1 MNQGNTIDMELLVSE
16 LYILAAVV
24 SGGITTIVYARS
36 RFGNTEINTKLKN
49 RYNEY
54 ISELEYENKKLKG
67 QVNRAKQ
74 PVRITEEA
82 AEDPLSAISEV
93 VDGLLPHLPAQIRPL
108 LKSKKAVDFISN
120 YVQQN
125 PDAVK
130 ELIGKFTKQT
140 AAKGPG
146 QQTATPEQTL

>member
-1 MNQGNTIDMELLVSE
+1 MELPISE
-16 LYILAAVV
+16 LYLMVAAICG
-24 SGGITTIVYARS
+24 SISLIIYTRG
-36 RFGNTEINTKLKN
+36 RFSNTEINTKLKN

-54 ISELEYENKKLKG
+54 IAELEHENKKLKG

-74 PVRITEEA
+74 PVRISEEA

-93 VDGLLPHLPAQIRPL
+93 VEGLVPHLPPSIRPL
-108 LKSKKAVDFISN
+108 LKSKKAVDFITN

-130 ELIGKFTKQT
+130 DIIAKFTKQST
-140 AAKGPG
+140 AKGNS
-146 QQTATPEQTL
+146 QQTAAMESTL

>member
-1 MNQGNTIDMELLVSE
+1 MELLVSE
-16 LYILAAVV
+16 LYLLVAAIC
-24 SGGITTIVYARS
+24 GGVTVIIYSRG

-54 ISELEYENKKLKG
+54 IGQLETENKKLKG

-93 VDGLLPHLPAQIRPL
+93 VDGLIPHLPPQIRPL
-108 LKSKKAVDFISN
+108 LKSKKAVDFITN

-125 PDAVK
+125 PEAVK
-130 ELIGKFTKQT
+130 DIISKFTKQ
-140 AAKGPG
+140 
-146 QQTATPEQTL
+146 QTNGKPNPDNPTGMEQTL

>member
-1 MNQGNTIDMELLVSE
+1 MELLVSE
-16 LYILAAVV
+16 LYLMVAAIC
-24 SGGITTIVYARS
+24 GGVTVIIYTRG

-54 ISELEYENKKLKG
+54 IGELEHENKKLKG

-74 PVRITEEA
+74 PVRISEEA
-82 AEDPLSAISEV
+82 AEDPLSAFSEV
-93 VDGLLPHLPAQIRPL
+93 VDGIIPHLPPGIRPL
-108 LKSKKAVDFISN
+108 LKSKKAVDFITS

-130 ELIGKFTKQT
+130 DIITKFTQAKAPGKT
-140 AAKGPG
+140 AQPNNP
-146 QQTATPEQTL
+146 TMEQTL

>member
-1 MNQGNTIDMELLVSE
+1 MELLVSE

-24 SGGITTIVYARS
+24 SGGITTIIFARN

-54 ISELEYENKKLKG
+54 IAELEHDNKKLKG
-67 QVNRAKQ
+67 QVNRNKQ
-74 PVRITEEA
+74 PVRISEEA

-93 VDGLLPHLPAQIRPL
+93 VDGIIPHLPPGIRPL
-108 LKSKKAVDFISN
+108 LKSKKAVDFITN

-130 ELIGKFTKQT
+130 ELITKFTKQSAPKGS
-140 AAKGPG
+140 AAPPA
-146 QQTATPEQTL
+146 ATDGTL

>member
-1 MNQGNTIDMELLVSE
+1 MEVLVAE
-16 LYILAAVV
+16 LYLMGAAIC
-24 SGGITTIVYARS
+24 GGLTVIIYTRG

-54 ISELEYENKKLKG
+54 IAELEHDNKKLKG

-74 PVRITEEA
+74 PVTIPEELATENPIA
-82 AEDPLSAISEV
+82 AINEI
-93 VDGLLPHLPAQIRPL
+93 VDSIPQLKPYRHL
-108 LKSKKAVDFISN
+108 LKSKKAVDFVTN

-130 ELIGKFTKQT
+130 QLITKFTKQPT
-140 AAKGPG
+140 TKASAAAPAEVGG
-146 QQTATPEQTL
+146 TL

>member
-1 MNQGNTIDMELLVSE
+1 MELLVSE
-16 LYILAAVV
+16 LYILVATVCGSIAAVV
-24 SGGITTIVYARS
+24 YTRG
-36 RFGNTEINTKLKN
+36 RFSNNEINTKLKN
-49 RYNEY
+49 RFNEY
-54 ISELEYENKKLKG
+54 IAELEYENKKLKG

-93 VDGLLPHLPAQIRPL
+93 VDGLIPHLPPQIRPL
-108 LKSKKAVDFISN
+108 LKSKKAVDFITN

-130 ELIGKFTKQT
+130 ELISKFTKQT
-140 AAKGPG
+140 NSKSTQDQP
-146 QQTATPEQTL
+146 TTMEQTL

>member
-1 MNQGNTIDMELLVSE
+1 MELLVSE

-24 SGGITTIVYARS
+24 CGGITTIIFARN

-54 ISELEYENKKLKG
+54 IAELEHENKKLKG

-74 PVRITEEA
+74 PVTIPEELAIESPIA
-82 AEDPLSAISEV
+82 ALSEI
-93 VDGLLPHLPAQIRPL
+93 VDSIPQLKPYRHL
-108 LKSKKAVDFISN
+108 LKSKKAVDFVSN

-130 ELIGKFTKQT
+130 DIISKFTKQPGP
-140 AAKGPG
+140 KGNN
-146 QQTATPEQTL
+146 QQTAAMESTL

>member
-1 MNQGNTIDMELLVSE
+1 MELLVSE

-24 SGGITTIVYARS
+24 SGGITTIIFARN

-54 ISELEYENKKLKG
+54 IAELEHENKKLKG
-67 QVNRAKQ
+67 QVNRSKQ
-74 PVRITEEA
+74 PVRISEEA

-93 VDGLLPHLPAQIRPL
+93 VEGLVPHLPPTIRPL
-108 LKSKKAVDFISN
+108 LKSKKAVDFITN

-130 ELIGKFTKQT
+130 DIISKFTKQST
-140 AAKGPG
+140 PKGNPQQAAAMEP
-146 QQTATPEQTL
+146 TL

>member
-1 MNQGNTIDMELLVSE
+1 MELLVSE

-24 SGGITTIVYARS
+24 CGGITTIIFARN

-54 ISELEYENKKLKG
+54 IAELEHENKKLKG

-74 PVRITEEA
+74 PVTIPEELAIESPIA
-82 AEDPLSAISEV
+82 ALSEI
-93 VDGLLPHLPAQIRPL
+93 VDSIPQLKPYRHL
-108 LKSKKAVDFISN
+108 LKSKKAVDFVSN

-130 ELIGKFTKQT
+130 DIISKFTKQPST
-140 AAKGPG
+140 KGAA
-146 QQTATPEQTL
+146 QQTAAMESTL

>member
-1 MNQGNTIDMELLVSE
+1 MELLVSE
-16 LYILAAVV
+16 LYLMVAAIC
-24 SGGITTIVYARS
+24 GGLTVIIYTRG

-54 ISELEYENKKLKG
+54 IAELEHDNKKLKG

-74 PVRITEEA
+74 PVTIPEELATENPIA
-82 AEDPLSAISEV
+82 AINEI
-93 VDGLLPHLPAQIRPL
+93 VDSIPQLKPYRHL
-108 LKSKKAVDFISN
+108 LKSKKAVDFVTN

-130 ELIGKFTKQT
+130 QLITKFTKQPT
-140 AAKGPG
+140 TKASAAAPAEVGG
-146 QQTATPEQTL
+146 TL

>member
-1 MNQGNTIDMELLVSE
+1 MELLVSE

-24 SGGITTIVYARS
+24 SGGITTIIFARN

-54 ISELEYENKKLKG
+54 IAELEHENKKLKG
-67 QVNRAKQ
+67 QVNRSKQ
-74 PVRITEEA
+74 PVRISEEA

-93 VDGLLPHLPAQIRPL
+93 VEGLVPHLPPTIRPL
-108 LKSKKAVDFISN
+108 LKSKKAVDFITN

-130 ELIGKFTKQT
+130 DIISKFTKQPT
-140 AAKGPG
+140 AKGTN
-146 QQTATPEQTL
+146 QQAATMESTL

>member
-1 MNQGNTIDMELLVSE
+1 MELFVSE
-16 LYILAAVV
+16 LYILVAAIC
-24 SGGITTIVYARS
+24 GGLTVIIYTRG
-36 RFGNTEINTKLKN
+36 RFSNSEINTKLKN

-54 ISELEYENKKLKG
+54 IAELEYDNKKLKG
-67 QVNRAKQ
+67 QINRAKQ

-93 VDGLLPHLPAQIRPL
+93 VDGLIPHLPPQIRPL
-108 LKSKKAVDFISN
+108 LKSKKAVDFITN

-130 ELIGKFTKQT
+130 DIIGKFTKQT
-140 AAKGPG
+140 NSKSTQDNP
-146 QQTATPEQTL
+146 ATMEQTL

>member
-1 MNQGNTIDMELLVSE
+1 MELLVSE
-16 LYILAAVV
+16 LYLMVAAIC
-24 SGGITTIVYARS
+24 GGLTVIIYTRG

-54 ISELEYENKKLKG
+54 IAELEHDNKKLKG

-74 PVRITEEA
+74 PVTIPEELATENPIA
-82 AEDPLSAISEV
+82 AINEI
-93 VDGLLPHLPAQIRPL
+93 VDSIPQLKPYRHL
-108 LKSKKAVDFISN
+108 LKSKKAVDFVTN

-130 ELIGKFTKQT
+130 DLITKFTKQPT
-140 AAKGPG
+140 TKASAG
-146 QQTATPEQTL
+146 QAPAEVGGTL

>member
-1 MNQGNTIDMELLVSE
+1 MELLVSE
-16 LYILAAVV
+16 LYLMVAAVC
-24 SGGITTIVYARS
+24 GGVTVIIYTRG

-54 ISELEYENKKLKG
+54 IAELEHDNKKLKG

-74 PVRITEEA
+74 PVRISEEA
-82 AEDPLSAISEV
+82 SEDPLSAISEV
-93 VDGLLPHLPAQIRPL
+93 VDGIIPHLPPGIRPL
-108 LKSKKAVDFISN
+108 LKSKKAVDFITN

-130 ELIGKFTKQT
+130 DLITKFTKQPT
-140 AAKGPG
+140 TKASAG
-146 QQTATPEQTL
+146 QAPAEVGGTL

>member
-1 MNQGNTIDMELLVSE
+1 MELLVSE

-24 SGGITTIVYARS
+24 CGGITTIIFARN

-54 ISELEYENKKLKG
+54 IAELEHENKKLKG

-74 PVRITEEA
+74 PVRISEEA

-93 VDGLLPHLPAQIRPL
+93 VEGLVPHLPPTIRPL
-108 LKSKKAVDFISN
+108 LKSKKAVDFITN

-130 ELIGKFTKQT
+130 DIISKFTKQST
-140 AAKGPG
+140 AKGNP
-146 QQTATPEQTL
+146 QQTAAMESTL